1 MTKTRLLYISQQII
15 CSLLIILFVYTG
27 LNKLM
32 DHETFIS
39 QLRKSPFM
47 QWGPD
52 FVSYAIPI
60 GELLL
65 AVGLIVKKT
74 RLLALFGSFLLMA
87 MFTGYIWIMLTYA
100 NDLPCSCGG
109 ILAAMTWDMHLI
121 FNAIFT
127 VLAAIAIFIES
138 HLKKVNYLPR
148 GKLAKSMQ

>member
-15 CSLLIILFVYTG
+15 CSLFIILFVYTG

-47 QWGPD
+47 QWGPE
-52 FVSYAIPI
+52 FVSYTIPI

-65 AVGLIVKKT
+65 ALGLIIRKT
-74 RLLALFGSFLLMA
+74 RMIALFGSFLLMA

-109 ILAAMTWDMHLI
+109 ILAAMSWNTHLI
-121 FNAIFT
+121 FNAVFT
-127 VLAAIAIFIES
+127 MLAAVAIFIES
-138 HLKKVNYLPR
+138 HLKKVNSTPKA
-148 GKLAKSMQ
+148 KLAKSM

>member
-65 AVGLIVKKT
+65 ALGLIVKKT
-74 RLLALFGSFLLMA
+74 RMLALFGSFFLMA

-109 ILAAMTWDMHLI
+109 IIGMMSWNAHLI
-121 FNAIFT
+121 FNGIFT
-127 VLAAIAIFIES
+127 VLTAIAIFIES
-138 HLKKVNYLPR
+138 YLKKVKYLVSI
-148 GKLAKSMQ
+148 KVAK